1 MALFLLDMGL
11 MTAKS
16 LTQFKGHSAW
26 LLCWSLGAPA
36 VHAAMACGL
45 ALVAGLGIAQA
56 PISSSALSRI
66 VELLLNML
74 DI

>member
-1 MALFLLDMGL
+1 
-11 MTAKS
+11 
-16 LTQFKGHSAW
+16 
-26 LLCWSLGAPA
+26 LLCIVFAL
-36 VHAAMACGL
+36 VCKGL
-45 ALVAGLGIAQA
+45 RDFVFEGSDKLFVAGLGIAQA